1 VAKLSG
7 RGLEPMCQ
15 GGPRLYSPA
24 TGGALRTE
32 AGLASAPVADGIVC
46 FAGVDWWYHNRGHSE
61 CQIMRRLAGS
71 NKVLWINS
79 IGMRMPRPGATEL
92 PLHRYARKIRSTLK
106 GLRRDPSGMWVYS
119 PIFVPRYSEAALAFN
134 GRLLAAQVRL
144 LRRWLGIRRPSVWV
158 TVPTAAPAL
167 RREPWQRVVFNRS
180 DDFSAFPEVTSPAI
194 ATLERELLGRADL
207 VLYVNRVLYERERN
221 GLRHAELIDH
231 GVDFDHFA
239 GARPDPAEPPK
250 DAPPELRGLPR
261 PIVGFYGALDDYTI
275 DLDLM
280 IRTARAVPGGTL
292 LVIGPRAMEIDRL
305 LAEPNVVYLGPI
317 AYERLPAYAAQFD
330 VGIMPWL
337 RNDWIEACNPI
348 KLKEY
353 LALGF
358 PVVTTRFPM
367 LAPYEDLVL
376 AAGDHEEFLA
386 QLTRALAARDVEGA
400 GARRAR
406 VRDSSWAALSEQVGD
421 WLGLQGTS

>member
-1 VAKLSG
+1 LQTDG
-7 RGLEPMCQ
+7 RG
-15 GGPRLYSPA
+15 
-24 TGGALRTE
+24 
-32 AGLASAPVADGIVC
+32 ASAPAADGVVC

-61 CQIMRRLAGS
+61 CQVMRRLARTR
-71 NKVLWINS
+71 KVLWINS

-92 PLHRYARKIRSTLK
+92 PLHRYLRKARSTLK

-119 PIFVPRYSEAALAFN
+119 PLFVPRYTEGALAWN

-144 LRRWLGIRRPSVWV
+144 LRRWIGIERPSVWV

-167 RREPWQRVVFNRS
+167 ARGVWQRVVFNRS
-180 DDFSAFPEVTSPAI
+180 DDFAAFPEVTSPVI
-194 ATLERELLGRADL
+194 ARLERELLERADR
-207 VLYVNRVLYERERN
+207 VLYVNRVLYERERR

-239 GARPDPAEPPK
+239 GARPLAAEPPK
-250 DAPPELRGLPR
+250 EAPPELGALPR
-261 PIVGFYGALDDYTI
+261 PIVGFYGALDDYTV

-292 LVIGPRAMEIDRL
+292 LVIGPRQMEIGRL

-317 AYERLPAYAAQFD
+317 PYEALPAYAAQFD

-337 RNDWIEACNPI
+337 RNEWIEACNPI

-367 LAPYEDLVL
+367 LAPYEDVVL
-376 AAGDHEEFLA
+376 AADDAAGFVA
-386 QLTRALAARDVEGA
+386 QLGRALAARDVAGA
-400 GARRAR
+400 EARRAR
-406 VRDSSWAALSEQVGD
+406 VRDSSWAALSDQVAG
-421 WLGLQGTS
+421 WLGLDGGAPPCAG